1 MGNIKKNKSSKNEE
15 LLSLYLKKLI
25 KKEENKNNK
34 PFYGV
39 FDK

>member
-1 MGNIKKNKSSKNEE
+1 MANIKTKKKNEE
-15 LLSLYLKKLI
+15 LLSLYLNKLL